1 MGSAVNDAVAELG
14 GSFGVAVLGTTMSL
28 TYRSN
33 IEAAI
38 VAAGDAVN
46 RIPTKAIE
54 AARESLSAASI
65 TASRVP
71 ADLADAYRQ
80 VVGKAFVSGMGWA
93 LFIGAGIVLLGAFIA
108 WRFFPRRVEQ
118 VAE

>member
-1 MGSAVNDAVAELG
+1 MGSAVNDAIAELG
-14 GSFGVAVLGTTMSL
+14 GSFGVAILGTVMSI

-46 RIPTKAIE
+46 RLPGETID
-54 AARESLSAASI
+54 AARESLAAASI
-65 TASRVP
+65 AAGGVP
-71 ADLADAYRQ
+71 SDLAEAYAS

-93 LFIGAGIVLLGAFIA
+93 LFIGAGIVLLGALIA
-108 WRFFPRRVEQ
+108 WRRFPARVDQISE
-118 VAE
+118 